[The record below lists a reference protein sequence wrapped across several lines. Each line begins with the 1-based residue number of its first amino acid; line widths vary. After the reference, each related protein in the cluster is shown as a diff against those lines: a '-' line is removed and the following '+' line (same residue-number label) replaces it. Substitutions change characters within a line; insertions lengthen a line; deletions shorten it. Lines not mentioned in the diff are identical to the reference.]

1 MGPSLPPALLLL
13 PLEAEEAR
21 EVLERLLLA
30 VLVVFVDLRG
40 GAVVP
45 LFLVV
50 VAIIW

>member
-13 PLEAEEAR
+13 LLEGEEAR
-21 EVLERLLLA
+21 EVVERLVAALG
-30 VLVVFVDLRG
+30 VLVDLRG
-40 GAVVP
+40 EAVVP